1 MSDYSVPDNISARR
15 HLIRAVRESMI
26 SMEQREA
33 SKRKEWDNEI
43 QKLSTLN
50 TEAAQLI
57 INIESNV
64 QRLCVVCQDREKS
77 VILMPCRHMCLCR
90 ECSNHST
97 LNSCP
102 KCRSIIARRISV
114 FIWVNSI
121 IIINQMNS
129 EVQVSSIWLGTCCME
144 YSHVALWT
152 SFYSYL
158 IWCVSTKGEGRLI
171 KQESSAMS
179 SVRACT

>member
-1 MSDYSVPDNISARR
+1 MLSAASKSSTTHDYEEDPQILMSDYSVPDNISARR

-64 QRLCVVCQDREKS
+64 QRLCVVCQDRE
-77 VILMPCRHMCLCR
+77 
-90 ECSNHST
+90 
-97 LNSCP
+97 
-102 KCRSIIARRISV
+102 
-114 FIWVNSI
+114 
-121 IIINQMNS
+121 
-129 EVQVSSIWLGTCCME
+129 
-144 YSHVALWT
+144 
-152 SFYSYL
+152 
-158 IWCVSTKGEGRLI
+158 
-171 KQESSAMS
+171 
-179 SVRACT
+179 